1 MLTLN
6 DYYNLVKQGFYSLKR
21 DIDDALIFTEQEQAK
36 LNKQMVVK
44 NVIQIEKKQLKERL
58 NNDTI

>member
-6 DYYNLVKQGFYSLKR
+6 DYYNLVKQGFYSLKI

-36 LNKQMVVK
+36 LNKQIEEKPPETPKEKVK
-44 NVIQIEKKQLKERL
+44 KE
-58 NNDTI
+58 DK

>member
-36 LNKQMVVK
+36 LNKQIEEKPPETSKEKVK
-44 NVIQIEKKQLKERL
+44 KE
-58 NNDTI
+58 DK

>member
-21 DIDDALIFTEQEQAK
+21 DIDDALIFTEQEQVK
-36 LNKQMVVK
+36 LNKQIAEKPPETSKEKVK
-44 NVIQIEKKQLKERL
+44 KE
-58 NNDTI
+58 DK